1 MYGYKVSYI
10 VEQCIFLA
18 RFIDPKGVKKILW
31 IQFFRLKFPH
41 NTDAYNYICIEVRD
55 VANDKGI
62 ENLGLKTFSWFNFSP
77 TTMHTSMYVLA
88 EQILI
93 V

>member
-1 MYGYKVSYI
+1 M
-10 VEQCIFLA
+10 
-18 RFIDPKGVKKILW
+18 
-31 IQFFRLKFPH
+31 
-41 NTDAYNYICIEVRD
+41 
-55 VANDKGI
+55 ANDKGI

-77 TTMHTSMYVLA
+77 TTMHSQFASNTSMYVLA